1 MPVTYRAIFSI
12 FPIMLT
18 DFINNLWLGEATAE
32 LRQPRAKGEG

>member
-18 DFINNLWLGEATAE
+18 DFINNLGLGE
-32 LRQPRAKGEG
+32 RRRS